1 MYRTPC
7 GGLLPEVE
15 MAYRVFL
22 VEDDPGI
29 REELITLLERYGYCC
44 GSAAEFEDVAG
55 QALNWGAQL
64 VLLDLNLPRYDG
76 FHVCR
81 TLRERS
87 DVPIMVV
94 TSRDTELD
102 ELMSMNL
109 GADDFITKP
118 FNPQI
123 LLARM
128 ARILQRAYP
137 AGGGSPVLSAGGV
150 ELDLGSGTARFSG
163 REARL
168 TRNEAL
174 LLRQLLRQPGQIVSR
189 DALMNALWQ
198 SDQFVDDNTL
208 TVNVAR
214 LRRTLEELGLKDVLI
229 TRRGQGYQLLLS

>member
-29 REELITLLERYGYCC
+29 REELTTLLERYGYCC

-137 AGGGSPVLSAGGV
+137 AGGGSPVLSAGSV

-229 TRRGQGYQLLLS
+229 TRRGQGYQLLLP

>member
-229 TRRGQGYQLLLS
+229 TRRGQGYQLLLP